1 MQASQLFSWK
11 RVEIFCLKAVPGL
24 VLVIRFFF
32 FKAPM
37 KASAFL
43 ILPPMQPKFYLVH
56 KLFLNL

>member
-24 VLVIRFFF
+24 VLVIRFFL
-32 FKAPM
+32 KAPM